1 MIASLLTI
9 VVGLVLLV
17 AQSAIATLFPMHG
30 IAPNV
35 LLPIAVFLG
44 VAPDVVLVRGALTCF
59 ALGYMLDAFC
69 GSPMGLHTFVMVA
82 AFFASRGAGLRLF
95 PQAALLQVLAMFVA
109 AISADATVFALRAI
123 FEQPLLPGLGDDLN
137 ATLITIGSS
146 AAATAVLS
154 PLVVA
159 AARRIEAT
167 RYRRDEKRSSHA
179 RILGV

>member
-1 MIASLLTI
+1 MFASLLT
-9 VVGLVLLV
+9 VALGLLLLV
-17 AQSAIATLFPMHG
+17 TQSAVATLAPMHG

-35 LLPIAVFLG
+35 VLPIAVFLG
-44 VAPDVVLVRGALTCF
+44 VAPEVVLVRGALTCF

-109 AISADATVFALRAI
+109 AVSADATVLALRAI
-123 FEQPLLPGLGDDLN
+123 FEQPLLPGLGDDLR
-137 ATLITIGSS
+137 ATLTTIATS
-146 AAATAVLS
+146 AAVTAVLS
-154 PLVVA
+154 PPIVA

-167 RYRRDEKRSSHA
+167 RHRRDERAGHVRA
-179 RILGV
+179 QGA